1 MDGTKICV
9 MPPKFLHLFIIL
21 FTIHGSLFA
30 HDNQPDYLIS
40 QVDEAVNRSDEY
52 IAQKEKRI
60 TLLRMQ
66 LRQIRDADGEY
77 QTAFRLYEEYKPFI
91 NDSAIFYLNRC
102 IALAT
107 ASGNRERVGLCRS
120 LLALRCS
127 NTGMYNE
134 ALTILGQV
142 NPDEMGKKS
151 LGTYYFAY
159 VHVYGELAYYTHLA
173 GMRRH
178 YEAEQA
184 RYRRLMFGVL
194 PRYDN
199 NRMQVE
205 ELTLMNE
212 GRYKQ
217 SMAVN
222 NEWLKR
228 VPEGSHVYALVALY
242 RYLEYKN
249 VGDSVRMMQWLAR
262 SVLADI
268 RNGVLDQGSMWEMAN
283 QLMVHGDVDRAYRY
297 ISFTSDCAGR
307 FGSRQR
313 LSQISPLLSTIA
325 NQYKAESEKNYHRL
339 MIALGILTVFMLLVL
354 ILYYYTNRQRQH
366 LAEVR
371 DSLKQSNCQ
380 LSELNQQLLHL
391 NEQLVESNA
400 QLTDANRVKE
410 EYVGRFMRMCSVYVD
425 RLDGMRKRVSRLVKT
440 KRYDELNE
448 LVKTDSSKEQ
458 ELDELYVNFDK
469 AFLHLFPNFVDC
481 FNELLRPDEQ
491 VQLSTAERLNTTV
504 RIFALIRLGIDDS
517 SKIAEFLHYS
527 VNTIYNY
534 RARVKNGAKVDRDT
548 FEERVKAIGTR
559 AFQS

>member
-1 MDGTKICV
+1 
-9 MPPKFLHLFIIL
+9 MPPKFLHLCIIL
-21 FTIHGSLFA
+21 FAFPCALIAQGNKTDSL
-30 HDNQPDYLIS
+30 IR
-40 QVDEAVNRSDEY
+40 QVDEAVNNASLY
-52 IAQKEKRI
+52 IAKREKHIVR
-60 TLLRMQ
+60 LRNRLDKMHDN
-66 LRQIRDADGEY
+66 REAY
-77 QTAFRLYEEYKPFI
+77 HVAFKLYEAYKPFV

-102 IALAT
+102 IAMAT
-107 ASGNRERVGLCRS
+107 ALNNRQHANLCRS

-134 ALTILGQV
+134 ALTVLGQI
-142 NPDEMGKKS
+142 NPDEMGKNE

-159 VHVYGELAYYTHLA
+159 VHVYGELAYYTHLTD
-173 GMRRH
+173 MRKH
-178 YEAEQA
+178 YEGKLA
-184 RYRRLMFGVL
+184 RYRRLMFSVL

-199 NRMQVE
+199 NRMQE
-205 ELTLMNE
+205 KELALMNA
-212 GRYKQ
+212 GQYKQ

-222 NEWLKR
+222 DEWLKH

-283 QLMVHGDVDRAYRY
+283 QLMVRGDVDRAYRY

-325 NQYKAESEKNYHRL
+325 NQYKAESEKNYYRL

-354 ILYYYTNRQRQH
+354 MLYYYANRQRQH
-366 LAEVR
+366 LAAVR
-371 DSLKQSNCQ
+371 DDLKRSNNKLSQLNKQ
-380 LSELNQQLLHL
+380 LSELNGELVASNVQLI
-391 NEQLVESNA
+391 
-400 QLTDANRVKE
+400 DANRVKE

-425 RLDGMRKRVSRLVKT
+425 RLDGMRKRVNRLVKT
-440 KRYDELNE
+440 KRYDELKE

-458 ELDELYVNFDK
+458 ELDELYENFDK

-481 FNELLRPDEQ
+481 FNELLRPQEQ
-491 VQLSTAERLNTTV
+491 VHLNEKERLNTTV

-534 RARVKNGAKVDRDT
+534 RARVKNGARVDRDT
-548 FEERVKAIGTR
+548 FEERVKAIGTVVVK
-559 AFQS
+559 S

>member
-9 MPPKFLHLFIIL
+9 MPLKFLHLFIIL

-30 HDNQPDYLIS
+30 HDNLPDYLIS

-102 IALAT
+102 ITLAT

-142 NPDEMGKKS
+142 NPDEMGKNS

-559 AFQS
+559 TFQS

>member
-60 TLLRMQ
+60 TLLRTQ

-102 IALAT
+102 IAMAT
-107 ASGNRERVGLCRS
+107 ALNNRQHANLCRS

-134 ALTILGQV
+134 ALTVLGQI
-142 NPDEMGKKS
+142 NPDEMGKNE

-159 VHVYGELAYYTHLA
+159 VHVYGELAYYTHLTD
-173 GMRRH
+173 MRKH
-178 YEAEQA
+178 YEGKLA
-184 RYRRLMFGVL
+184 RYRRLMFSVL

-199 NRMQVE
+199 NRMQE
-205 ELTLMNE
+205 KELALMNA
-212 GRYKQ
+212 GQYKQ

-222 NEWLKR
+222 DEWLKH

-283 QLMVHGDVDRAYRY
+283 QLMVRGDVDRAYRY

-354 ILYYYTNRQRQH
+354 MLYYYANRQRQH
-366 LAEVR
+366 LAAVR
-371 DSLKQSNCQ
+371 DDLKRSNNKLSQLNKQ
-380 LSELNQQLLHL
+380 LSELNGELVASNVQLI
-391 NEQLVESNA
+391 
-400 QLTDANRVKE
+400 DANRVKE

-425 RLDGMRKRVSRLVKT
+425 RLDGMRKRVNRLVKT
-440 KRYDELNE
+440 KRYDELKE

-458 ELDELYVNFDK
+458 ELDELYENFDK

-481 FNELLRPDEQ
+481 FNELLRPQEQ
-491 VQLSTAERLNTTV
+491 VHLNEKERLNTTV

-534 RARVKNGAKVDRDT
+534 RARVKNGARVDRDT
-548 FEERVKAIGTR
+548 FEERVKAIGTVVVK
-559 AFQS
+559 S

>member
-1 MDGTKICV
+1 
-9 MPPKFLHLFIIL
+9 
-21 FTIHGSLFA
+21 
-30 HDNQPDYLIS
+30 
-40 QVDEAVNRSDEY
+40 
-52 IAQKEKRI
+52 
-60 TLLRMQ
+60 
-66 LRQIRDADGEY
+66 
-77 QTAFRLYEEYKPFI
+77 
-91 NDSAIFYLNRC
+91 
-102 IALAT
+102 
-107 ASGNRERVGLCRS
+107 
-120 LLALRCS
+120 
-127 NTGMYNE
+127 
-134 ALTILGQV
+134 
-142 NPDEMGKKS
+142 
-151 LGTYYFAY
+151 
-159 VHVYGELAYYTHLA
+159 
-173 GMRRH
+173 
-178 YEAEQA
+178 
-184 RYRRLMFGVL
+184 
-194 PRYDN
+194 
-199 NRMQVE
+199 
-205 ELTLMNE
+205 
-212 GRYKQ
+212 
-217 SMAVN
+217 
-222 NEWLKR
+222 
-228 VPEGSHVYALVALY
+228 
-242 RYLEYKN
+242 
-249 VGDSVRMMQWLAR
+249 
-262 SVLADI
+262 
-268 RNGVLDQGSMWEMAN
+268 
-283 QLMVHGDVDRAYRY
+283 MVHGDVDRAYRY

>member
-1 MDGTKICV
+1 MCV
-9 MPPKFLHLFIIL
+9 MPPKFLHLCIIL
-21 FTIHGSLFA
+21 FAFPCALIAQGNQTDSL
-30 HDNQPDYLIS
+30 IR
-40 QVDEAVNRSDEY
+40 QVDEAVNNASLY
-52 IAQKEKRI
+52 IAKREKHIAR
-60 TLLRMQ
+60 LRNR
-66 LRQIRDADGEY
+66 LDKTHDNREAY
-77 QTAFRLYEEYKPFI
+77 YVAFKLYEAYKPFV

-102 IALAT
+102 IAMAT
-107 ASGNRERVGLCRS
+107 ASNNRQHANLCRS

-134 ALTILGQV
+134 ALTVLGQI
-142 NPDEMGKKS
+142 NPDEMGKNE

-159 VHVYGELAYYTHLA
+159 VHVYGELAYYTHLTD
-173 GMRRH
+173 MRKH
-178 YEAEQA
+178 YEGKLA
-184 RYRRLMFGVL
+184 RYRRLMFSVL

-199 NRMQVE
+199 NRMQE
-205 ELTLMNE
+205 KELALMNA
-212 GRYKQ
+212 GQYKQ

-222 NEWLKR
+222 DEWLKH

-283 QLMVHGDVDRAYRY
+283 QLMVRGDVDRAYRY

-325 NQYKAESEKNYHRL
+325 NQYKAESEKNYYRL

-354 ILYYYTNRQRQH
+354 MLYYYANRQRQH
-366 LAEVR
+366 LAAVR
-371 DSLKQSNCQ
+371 DDLKRSNNKLSQLNKQ
-380 LSELNQQLLHL
+380 LSELNGELVASNVQLI
-391 NEQLVESNA
+391 
-400 QLTDANRVKE
+400 DANRVKE

-425 RLDGMRKRVSRLVKT
+425 RLDGMRKRVNRLVKT
-440 KRYDELNE
+440 KRYDELKE

-458 ELDELYVNFDK
+458 ELDELYENFDK

-481 FNELLRPDEQ
+481 FNELLRPQEQ
-491 VQLSTAERLNTTV
+491 VHLNEKERLNTTV

-534 RARVKNGAKVDRDT
+534 RARVKNGARVDRDT
-548 FEERVKAIGTR
+548 FEERVKAIGTVVVK
-559 AFQS
+559 S

>member
-1 MDGTKICV
+1 MCV
-9 MPPKFLHLFIIL
+9 MPPKFLHLCIIL
-21 FTIHGSLFA
+21 FAFPCALIAQGNKTDSL
-30 HDNQPDYLIS
+30 IR
-40 QVDEAVNRSDEY
+40 QVDEAVNNASLY
-52 IAQKEKRI
+52 IAKREKHIVR
-60 TLLRMQ
+60 LRNR
-66 LRQIRDADGEY
+66 LDKTHDNREAY
-77 QTAFRLYEEYKPFI
+77 HVTFKLYEAYKPFV

-102 IALAT
+102 IAMAT
-107 ASGNRERVGLCRS
+107 ASNNRQHANLCRS

-134 ALTILGQV
+134 ALTVLGQI
-142 NPDEMGKKS
+142 NPDEMGKNE

-159 VHVYGELAYYTHLA
+159 VHVYGELAYYTHLTD
-173 GMRRH
+173 MRKY
-178 YEAEQA
+178 YEGKLA
-184 RYRRLMFGVL
+184 RYRRLMFSVL

-199 NRMQVE
+199 NRMQE
-205 ELTLMNE
+205 KELALMNA
-212 GRYKQ
+212 GQYKQ

-222 NEWLKR
+222 DEWLKH

-283 QLMVHGDVDRAYRY
+283 QLMVRGDVDRAYRY

-325 NQYKAESEKNYHRL
+325 NQYKAESEKNYYRL

-354 ILYYYTNRQRQH
+354 MLYYYANRQRQH
-366 LAEVR
+366 LAAVR
-371 DSLKQSNCQ
+371 DDLKRSNNKLSQLNKQ
-380 LSELNQQLLHL
+380 LSELNGELVASNVQLI
-391 NEQLVESNA
+391 
-400 QLTDANRVKE
+400 DANRVKE

-425 RLDGMRKRVSRLVKT
+425 RLDGMRKRVNRLVKT
-440 KRYDELNE
+440 ERYNELKD

-481 FNELLRPDEQ
+481 FNELLRPQEQ
-491 VQLSTAERLNTTV
+491 VHLNEKERLNTTV

-534 RARVKNGAKVDRDT
+534 RARVKNGARVDRDT
-548 FEERVKAIGTR
+548 FEERVKAIGTVVVK
-559 AFQS
+559 S

>member
-1 MDGTKICV
+1 
-9 MPPKFLHLFIIL
+9 
-21 FTIHGSLFA
+21 
-30 HDNQPDYLIS
+30 
-40 QVDEAVNRSDEY
+40 
-52 IAQKEKRI
+52 
-60 TLLRMQ
+60 
-66 LRQIRDADGEY
+66 
-77 QTAFRLYEEYKPFI
+77 
-91 NDSAIFYLNRC
+91 
-102 IALAT
+102 
-107 ASGNRERVGLCRS
+107 
-120 LLALRCS
+120 
-127 NTGMYNE
+127 
-134 ALTILGQV
+134 
-142 NPDEMGKKS
+142 
-151 LGTYYFAY
+151 
-159 VHVYGELAYYTHLA
+159 
-173 GMRRH
+173 
-178 YEAEQA
+178 
-184 RYRRLMFGVL
+184 
-194 PRYDN
+194 
-199 NRMQVE
+199 
-205 ELTLMNE
+205 
-212 GRYKQ
+212 
-217 SMAVN
+217 
-222 NEWLKR
+222 
-228 VPEGSHVYALVALY
+228 
-242 RYLEYKN
+242 
-249 VGDSVRMMQWLAR
+249 
-262 SVLADI
+262 
-268 RNGVLDQGSMWEMAN
+268 
-283 QLMVHGDVDRAYRY
+283 
-297 ISFTSDCAGR
+297 
-307 FGSRQR
+307 
-313 LSQISPLLSTIA
+313 
-325 NQYKAESEKNYHRL
+325 